1 MGRRY
6 GAAPRPFGEAQP
18 QVFYVRHRLLEQLRD
33 VMVVERVVDPP
44 ALALPG
50 HQAEVPED
58 PQLVGD
64 GRAVHPDRGADL
76 AHRARALVQA
86 GEDPQPAR
94 GRQRLH
100 RLGDLTRGVEVE
112 ELAWIGGRAVA
123 HAPQDT

>member
-1 MGRRY
+1 M
-6 GAAPRPFGEAQP
+6 FD
-18 QVFYVRHRLLEQLRD
+18 VRHRLLEQLRD

-44 ALALPG
+44 PVALAG
-50 HQAEVPED
+50 HQPEVAED

-76 AHRARALVQA
+76 AHRPRPLVQA

-100 RLGDLTRGVEVE
+100 RLGDLAGRARVE

-123 HAPQDT
+123 HRSHNT